1 MLFDIPILEENK
13 SPGPGWQDRLLSP
26 VINTTGQ
33 SQICPR
39 LNPDSLLNQRKS
51 L

>member
-1 MLFDIPILEENK
+1 MSFDISILEENK
-13 SPGPGWQDRLLSP
+13 SPDQGWQDRLLSP
-26 VINTTGQ
+26 VIHITGQ

-39 LNPDSLLNQRKS
+39 LNPVSLLNQLYS